1 MLLLT
6 VTANAYIDPS
16 VTTYAIQAIAG
27 VIIAVGAV
35 AGIIWTKMKKKAK
48 EKLNIDLEGKKEVE
62 DDVVAYTDES
72 AKTAEA
78 SADTEA
84 TAEAA
89 AEASA
94 DAEETAA
101 ASAADGNK

>member
-48 EKLNIDLEGKKEVE
+48 EKLNIDLEGKKKSRTTWWLHRRERK
-62 DDVVAYTDES
+62 DS
-72 AKTAEA
+72 RGIRRHR
-78 SADTEA
+78 
-84 TAEAA
+84 
-89 AEASA
+89 
-94 DAEETAA
+94 
-101 ASAADGNK
+101 GNRRGSRRSIRRRGGNRGGICCRREK